1 MVGRTP
7 RMEGIQQG
15 VLSESNKKVIGDGVE
30 IRLTGGGF
38 CRRRWWVGHHEW
50 RGYSRGVLSESNKKV
65 IGDGEEIHLTGGGL
79 WCVGVVGYR
88 SFVGNGAR
96 PEETGGMLS
105 GPRLLF

>member
-1 MVGRTP
+1 M
-7 RMEGIQQG
+7 
-15 VLSESNKKVIGDGVE
+15 LSESNKKVIGDGVE

-38 CRRRWWVGHHEW
+38 
-50 RGYSRGVLSESNKKV
+50 
-65 IGDGEEIHLTGGGL
+65 